1 MTSSKRVP
9 FLGLETDLSAVT
21 ANCLQCWPELE
32 YAVGFLDAEARGI
45 LGQTFQLKE
54 TATRFWVGHS
64 S

>member
-9 FLGLETDLSAVT
+9 FLGLETDLSVVA

-32 YAVGFLDAEARGI
+32 YAVGFLEADARGV

-54 TATRFWVGHS
+54 MTARIWVGHS